1 MSFELISVAYGNPR
15 VSLLHRWCFLPLSY
29 FGSAHHVAAC
39 ILLGQECCFGSQS
52 EEIKIELENEN
63 PLARLAKRERR
74 VLRRIFA
81 FADVVMTSKYD
92 FLLFLHAD
100 SGRRMNALR

>member
-1 MSFELISVAYGNPR
+1 MGIREFLFFTDGASCHCRISAR
-15 VSLLHRWCFLPLSY
+15 RITL
-29 FGSAHHVAAC
+29 AAC
-39 ILLGQECCFGSQS
+39 ILLGQECCFVSQS

-63 PLARLAKRERR
+63 RLARLAKRERR

-92 FLLFLHAD
+92 FLLLLHAD
-100 SGRRMNALR
+100 SGQRMNAPR